1 MGEIPEFTTRPELA
15 GTFGMVASTHWLA
28 SAAGLAVLEHGGNAF
43 DAAVAAGLVLQVTEP
58 HLNGLGGEVPVIAH
72 HAGRGE
78 TFVLCGQGTAP
89 AAATPETFASLGL
102 DLVPGSGLLAACVP
116 GAFGAWMLLLR
127 EYGTLRLRDVMG
139 YCIGYAA
146 SGYPVLP
153 AISWGIASVA
163 ELFRDY
169 WPSSAEV
176 YLPGGH
182 VPAPGSLFANPALAA
197 TYQRILDE
205 AEAASHDRDGQIEAA
220 RQVYYQGFVA
230 ETIAAYVAST
240 DVMDVTGQPHRGLLS
255 YFDLAGWHPRL
266 EEPLTYDVGGLT
278 MCKTKPWGQGPVFLQ
293 QLALLDGFD
302 LAAMG
307 PGTADYIHT
316 VTECAKLAF
325 ADREAWYGDP
335 DFTDVPVKALL
346 SAEYA
351 DARRRLVGPQA
362 SADLLPGAPEGR
374 SPTLP
379 DFVTRTFTGNGDD
392 VSVAP
397 SLDVEPPAPRLDPGT
412 GEPTMRTSGSDP
424 HTPHGGR
431 DPKTASSY
439 RAGDT
444 CHLDV
449 ADRFGNMVSA
459 TPSGGWL
466 QSSPV
471 IPCLGFCLGT
481 RAQMFTLTPGL
492 PATLAPGKRPR
503 TTLTPSLA
511 LRDREPYMAFGTPGG
526 DQQDQWSLLF
536 FLNHLQFGMN
546 LQQAIDFPS
555 FHSAHMPSSFYPRQA
570 QPRVLDVESRV
581 GAPVVEELRRRGHLV
596 NVRPAWSLGR
606 VSAVARRNGV
616 LYAAAN
622 PRGMQGYAVGR

>member
-1 MGEIPEFTTRPELA
+1 MGDIPEFTTRPELA

-28 SAAGLAVLEHGGNAF
+28 SAAGLAVLEQDGNAF
-43 DAAVAAGLVLQVTEP
+43 DAAVAAGFVLQVVEP

-72 HAGRGE
+72 HARRGE

-89 AAATPETFASLGL
+89 AAATPEAFGDLGL

-127 EYGTLRLRDVMG
+127 EYGTLRLRDVMK
-139 YCIGYAA
+139 YAIGYA
-146 SGYPVLP
+146 SGGYPLIP

-182 VPAPGSLFANPALAA
+182 PPPPGSLFANPALAA
-197 TYQRILDE
+197 TYQRIVDE
-205 AEAASHDRDGQIEAA
+205 AEAASPDRDEQIEAA
-220 RQVYYQGFVA
+220 RRVYYEGFVA
-230 ETIAAYVAST
+230 ETIAAYVSSAE
-240 DVMDVTGQPHRGLLS
+240 VMDVTGRPHRGLLS
-255 YFDLAGWHPRL
+255 YADLASWHPRF

-278 MCKTKPWGQGPVFLQ
+278 VCKTKPWGQGPVFLQ

-307 PGTADYIHT
+307 PGSADFIHT

-351 DARRRLVGPQA
+351 DARRQLVGPRA
-362 SADLLPGAPEGR
+362 SADLVPGSLDGRPPRLPA
-374 SPTLP
+374 
-379 DFVTRTFTGNGDD
+379 FVTEAGAGAGSNTATADPMSTER
-392 VSVAP
+392 
-397 SLDVEPPAPRLDPGT
+397 PAPRLDPGT
-412 GEPTMRTSGSDP
+412 GEPTLRSGGP
-424 HTPHGGR
+424 AGPA
-431 DPKTASSY
+431 ASSY

-444 CHLDV
+444 CHLDI

-471 IPCLGFCLGT
+471 IPGLGFCLGT

-492 PATLAPGKRPR
+492 PATIAPGKRPR

-511 LRDREPYMAFGTPGG
+511 LRDREPYLAFGTPGG
-526 DQQDQWSLLF
+526 DQQDQWSLQV
-536 FLNHLQFGMN
+536 FLNHLTFGMN
-546 LQQAIDFPS
+546 LQQAIDFPA
-555 FHSAHMPSSFYPRQA
+555 FHSAHMPSSFYPREA
-570 QPRVLDVESRV
+570 QPRVLDVESRLDPAV
-581 GAPVVEELRRRGHLV
+581 IEELRRRGHLV